1 MQRDRENEAREKADK
16 EAARKRDQEIK
27 VKLDEQLLEKRE
39 AKQRELQDN
48 KKYIQMVME
57 QDQKANDDMKR
68 KKIEQRTRDLEIQKY
83 QRMQMGEPIE
93 ADKPELGSPSVSSIT
108 KRKNKLIK
116 RQGGPMTADELRLN
130 KSLLQEISHM
140 KKKERDSY

>member
-108 KRKNKLIK
+108 KRK